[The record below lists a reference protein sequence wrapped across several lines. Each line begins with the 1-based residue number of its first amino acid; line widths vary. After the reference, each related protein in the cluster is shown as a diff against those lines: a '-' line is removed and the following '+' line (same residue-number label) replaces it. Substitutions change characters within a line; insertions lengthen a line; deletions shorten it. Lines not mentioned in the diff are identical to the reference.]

1 MIDKVNNK
9 CIGCS
14 VCYNICPKKCIT
26 MEDLGNGFLYPKI
39 DYKKCIKCNL
49 CEKYCPINLEF
60 KNNNIIDFKNKSFAA
75 YSKDNNL
82 RMKSSSGGIFSEL
95 AKYIINNNG
104 IVVGAAFEDNNLRH
118 IIVDKVEELYKLQ
131 GSKYLQSEMNDIYI
145 KVKERLEKNKL
156 VLFTGTPCEINAL
169 YKYLGKE
176 YNNLYTQDIICHGVP
191 SKLLYD
197 KYKNYLENKS
207 KSKVI
212 DIKFRDKSNGWENYN
227 IKIKFENGNII
238 NEPANQNLYMKA
250 FLNNSFLR
258 PSCYECQFKGN
269 NRKSDITLG
278 DFWGINN
285 IDSNFNDQKGL
296 SLVIIN
302 TDKGNKLF
310 NLILGQIIIKEFNIN
325 DSIKFNSSYYS
336 CPNIPNEK
344 DKFIEEIKNNDFEK
358 VVNKYTKVSFL
369 KRVKNKIKSIIK

>member
-145 KVKERLEKNKL
+145 KVKERLENNKL

-197 KYKNYLENKS
+197 KYKNYLENKY

-250 FLNNSFLR
+250 FLNNLFLR